1 MTAVTDPQIARDQ
14 HNNVSIGAQNGNV
27 ALNMNI
33 VLHSGVPCV
42 KFFQIW
48 TLSENEITFLWYQ
61 TPFLIITTI
70 FDNTTA
76 LTFVWITIINNNC
89 ITEVLLL

>member
-27 ALNMNI
+27 ALNINI

-42 KFFQIW
+42 KFFQ
-48 TLSENEITFLWYQ
+48 N
-61 TPFLIITTI
+61 
-70 FDNTTA
+70 
-76 LTFVWITIINNNC
+76 
-89 ITEVLLL
+89 